1 MTDINDLEKAL
12 GVTFV
17 QPALLEEA
25 LVHSSYINENPDN
38 NLRNNERLEFIGDAV
53 LGLIIAEKIYTEM
66 PDLTEG
72 QMTKARSTLVKG
84 DTLARIAGEIGL
96 GDYLFMGKGEE
107 ATGGRTKVPNLEG
120 AMEAVIAAI
129 YLDQGIYAAK
139 VVVSNIF
146 REEWQKLVSQ
156 GVEEDYKS
164 MLQEITQAKYQSV
177 PMYKLIGEEGPDHD
191 KKFTVDVSVKGKWFG
206 TGEGKSKKVAET
218 EAAKAA
224 LRAFGED
231 FT

>member
-96 GDYLFMGKGEE
+96 GDYLYMGKGEE
-107 ATGGRTKVPNLEG
+107 ATGGRAKVPNLEG

-206 TGEGKSKKVAET
+206 TGEGKSKKAAET

>member
-1 MTDINDLEKAL
+1 MTDINNLEKAL

-38 NLRNNERLEFIGDAV
+38 NVRNNERLEFIGDAV

-107 ATGGRTKVPNLEG
+107 ATGGRTKAPNLEG

-191 KKFTVDVSVKGKWFG
+191 KKFTVDVSVKGKWYG
-206 TGEGKSKKVAET
+206 TGEGKSKKAAET